1 MSLKKE
7 IGRNCSPAIRLAA
20 VSMLL
25 CGLLFPLAVTGFAQV
40 IFPSQANGSIAH
52 LSASNGKAV
61 GSYLIGQNFSSP
73 IFFHSRNSSLSAS
86 GVDPDITPQ
95 DALDQVAFRISI
107 ATGIAQDALDAMID
121 RNIQGTFLIFGDS
134 YVNVLRLN
142 LALIQT
148 YQSVYCPAGLTPVPS
163 YCG

>member
-1 MSLKKE
+1 LSLKKE
-7 IGRNCSPAIRLAA
+7 IGRNSSPAIRLAI

-40 IFPSQANGSIAH
+40 LFPSQANGSTAH
-52 LSASNGKAV
+52 LSANNGKAV
-61 GSYLIGQNFSSP
+61 GSYLIGQKFSSP

-86 GVDPDITPQ
+86 GVDPDITRQ
-95 DALDQVAFRISI
+95 DALEQVSRISTTTSI
-107 ATGIAQDALDAMID
+107 TEDALYALID
-121 RNIQGTFLIFGDS
+121 QNIEKTFLIFGDS
-134 YVNVLRLN
+134 YVNVLSLN

-148 YQSVYCPAGLTPVPS
+148 YRSVYCPAGTTPVPS

>member
-1 MSLKKE
+1 
-7 IGRNCSPAIRLAA
+7 
-20 VSMLL
+20 MLL

-73 IFFHSRNSSLSAS
+73 IFFHSRNSSQSAS
-86 GVDPDITPQ
+86 GVDPDITRQ
-95 DALDQVAFRISI
+95 DARDQVAFRISI
-107 ATGIAQDALDAMID
+107 ATGIAKDALDAMID
-121 RNIQGTFLIFGDS
+121 QNIEGTFLIFGDS